1 MEKRTFLAI
10 LLSVFILFGYNALVL
25 KKAPKDSGQRHE
37 EVAKDSQAFVTKEF
51 TNVEPVVL
59 SKAVEAKEKITIIE
73 NDIFKAE
80 FSNIGGSLKSITIKK
95 YNETMPVENIV
106 GLVDYEAYPFSLR
119 KALDNKIVFY
129 YRDDSY
135 EIEKIYDLSKENYLF
150 DVEVSIKNVSGMS
163 KVKSLKMNTLSVE
176 TTDLIGSKNNA
187 RERGLYEYSVS
198 LDDKIIRKN
207 NAIDF
212 SSKNDFHEM
221 GNVNWS
227 AFRNRYFCAIVK
239 PEFITKDYETVPVH
253 KNQLDL
259 ILESQNIELDR
270 GEKISYKAF
279 VYVGPQDKEIL
290 SSYNL
295 GIENVSVFSK
305 FWILNSISN
314 LVITTMNLIHKVVPN
329 WGFCIIMISI
339 LFYLVT
345 YPLTIKSMLS
355 MKRMQALQPEI
366 TKIRE
371 QYKSNP
377 QRLNK
382 EIMGLYKT
390 NSVNPMGGCLPMI
403 LQMPAFIALYQAL
416 WRTVAFKGAHFLWIK
431 DLSQPDRL
439 FTFPFTL
446 PIVGNEFNI
455 LPIIMMI
462 AMFFQQ
468 KASTKNMASTDPNQ
482 VMQQKMMTMFFPVFL
497 GFIFYKFSSGLTLY
511 FTMFYILSTFTQL
524 KMSKIKKAG

>member
-1 MEKRTFLAI
+1 
-10 LLSVFILFGYNALVL
+10 
-25 KKAPKDSGQRHE
+25 
-37 EVAKDSQAFVTKEF
+37 
-51 TNVEPVVL
+51 
-59 SKAVEAKEKITIIE
+59 
-73 NDIFKAE
+73 
-80 FSNIGGSLKSITIKK
+80 
-95 YNETMPVENIV
+95 
-106 GLVDYEAYPFSLR
+106 
-119 KALDNKIVFY
+119 
-129 YRDDSY
+129 
-135 EIEKIYDLSKENYLF
+135 
-150 DVEVSIKNVSGMS
+150 
-163 KVKSLKMNTLSVE
+163 
-176 TTDLIGSKNNA
+176 
-187 RERGLYEYSVS
+187 
-198 LDDKIIRKN
+198 
-207 NAIDF
+207 
-212 SSKNDFHEM
+212 
-221 GNVNWS
+221 
-227 AFRNRYFCAIVK
+227 
-239 PEFITKDYETVPVH
+239 
-253 KNQLDL
+253 
-259 ILESQNIELDR
+259 
-270 GEKISYKAF
+270 
-279 VYVGPQDKEIL
+279 
-290 SSYNL
+290 
-295 GIENVSVFSK
+295 
-305 FWILNSISN
+305 
-314 LVITTMNLIHKVVPN
+314 
-329 WGFCIIMISI
+329 
-339 LFYLVT
+339 
-345 YPLTIKSMLS
+345 